1 MRILFLPFSAP
12 SHYLPMV
19 PLIWAF
25 RAAGHDVRVAAQPS
39 VTAAVVG
46 SGLPLVPVAE
56 SYDMAVE
63 VRRNRRLLDGADSD
77 PMAMFRAMTESHT
90 ALARAVA
97 ADAVPL
103 ARDWRPDLVVGDPLM
118 LAAPIVAARARVPL
132 VTQLWGADIMRMF
145 GYPGAG
151 QPVEDWPESLRALH
165 AEYGCEPKP
174 ESATATI
181 DACTTR
187 LQVSEIP
194 SRIPMRFVPYNGAS
208 VIPPALVSPPRKRRV
223 LVTWGSML
231 VRREGIGSFPLT
243 DVMDSLADFDVEI
256 VLAVAGRDR
265 EFTESL
271 PPAVRVVENIPLNE
285 ILPTCHAIVHHGGS
299 GTMMTAACHGV
310 PQVSLTATP
319 DVVAYCDRM
328 AATGAGTNIPVATAT
343 PGLVKSAIT
352 EALTN
357 EKVRDAANDLR
368 TEMAAQPA
376 PAEVVDR
383 LVRLASSATG

>member
-1 MRILFLPFSAP
+1 MRILLLPFSAP
-12 SHYLPMV
+12 SHYMPMV

-25 RAAGHDVRVAAQPS
+25 RAAGHTVRVAAQPS
-39 VTAAVVG
+39 IAAAVVG
-46 SGLPLVPVAE
+46 SGLPVVPVAA
-56 SYDMAVE
+56 SYDMAAE
-63 VRRNRRLLDGADSD
+63 VRRNRRLLDEAGSD

-118 LAAPIVAARARVPL
+118 LAAPIVAAQAGAPL

-151 QPVEDWPESLRALH
+151 QPVDDWPESLRALH
-165 AEYGCEPKP
+165 AEYGCDPKP
-174 ESATATI
+174 ESAAATL
-181 DACTTR
+181 DACTPR
-187 LQVSEIP
+187 LQVGEIP
-194 SRIPMRFVPYNGAS
+194 SRVPMRFIPYNGANA
-208 VIPPALVSPPRKRRV
+208 IPPDLVRPPRKRRV

-243 DVMDSLADFDVEI
+243 DVMDSLADFDVEV
-256 VLAVAGRDR
+256 VLTVAGRDR

-271 PPAVRVVENIPLNE
+271 PSTVRVVESVPLNE

-299 GTMMTAACHGV
+299 GSMMTAAHHGV

-319 DVVAYCDRM
+319 DVIAYCDRM
-328 AATGAGTNIPVATAT
+328 AATGSGTNIPVATAT
-343 PGLVKSAIT
+343 PGLVRSAIT
-352 EALTN
+352 DALTSDKMR
-357 EKVRDAANDLR
+357 EAAGELQA
-368 TEMAAQPA
+368 EMAAQPT

-383 LVRLASSATG
+383 LPELLQGS